1 MTTATK
7 AKWLRF
13 LVLVLGGGT
22 IYKLANL
29 KDAFYV
35 PMQEAMG
42 LTHTEIG
49 ALLSINAIVATALFI
64 VGGFLADRF
73 DPRRLIPVGL
83 IGSGAL
89 GLYMA
94 TFPGFS
100 QMMVVFALLAICADC
115 FFFPSLLKAVRT
127 LGDDG
132 EQGRMFG
139 FLEGGRGVVDTLV
152 AFSALGVFV
161 VTGAGAGGL
170 KAAILFYSAVN
181 IGAGLLCWFLLRD
194 TGRAAATQAPVGVS
208 GLLEAVRV
216 PGIWLV
222 SLNVFMV
229 YIVYCGLTYFIPYL
243 KDMYGLPVALV
254 GAYGIIN
261 QYFLKVLGGP
271 AGGFLADR
279 KFGSSSRYLK
289 WAFLALLPVM
299 AIVVGA
305 ADGPGLHLP
314 GNGGDALLRLHSLH
328 HARRLLGADE
338 RGRRARAHHRLGF
351 RHRLP
356 DRLCAGHVRLHGL
369 RLDPR
374 PLPRRAGLHLR
385 LLPDERPCR
394 GRLPGLEPAA
404 PIGPGR
410 DACHRKARPVAGLTR
425 RQAGG
430 CRRAAAARSIPT
442 AKPCRDLLAGPRLAR
457 FRGRN
462 AWYWAEHTDCREP
475 WCRKGARHA
484 AIADPHQF
492 LASPARHPRPVLW
505 RFGSIAIVALGK
517 CWRPFRNPDGRLAT
531 SSLQI
536 SLTNDRFSIPF
547 FSVSLRRSGWPLS
560 ARAFAEAVVSSCA
573 LAVKRSS

>member
-139 FLEGGRGVVDTLV
+139 FLEGGRGIVDTLV

-161 VTGAGAGGL
+161 LAGSGAVGL

-194 TGRAAATQAPVGVS
+194 AGRPAAAPAPVGLS
-208 GLLEAVRV
+208 GLIEAARM

-243 KDMYGLPVALV
+243 KDMYGLPIALV
-254 GAYGIIN
+254 GVYGIIN

-271 AGGFLADR
+271 AGGFLADK

-299 AIVVGA
+299 ALVVALPTGPGYILPAMAATLSFAFIVFTMRGVFWAPMSEVGIPSRITGSAFGIGCLIGYAPGMFAYMVYGSILDRFPGGQGYSYVFGLMSALAVVG
-305 ADGPGLHLP
+305 
-314 GNGGDALLRLHSLH
+314 
-328 HARRLLGADE
+328 
-338 RGRRARAHHRLGF
+338 F
-351 RHRLP
+351 
-356 DRLCAGHVRLHGL
+356 
-369 RLDPR
+369 
-374 PLPRRAGLHLR
+374 
-385 LLPDERPCR
+385 
-394 GRLPGLEPAA
+394 
-404 PIGPGR
+404 
-410 DACHRKARPVAGLTR
+410 
-425 RQAGG
+425 
-430 CRRAAAARSIPT
+430 
-442 AKPCRDLLAGPRLAR
+442 
-457 FRGRN
+457 
-462 AWYWAEHTDCREP
+462 
-475 WCRKGARHA
+475 
-484 AIADPHQF
+484 
-492 LASPARHPRPVLW
+492 
-505 RFGSIAIVALGK
+505 
-517 CWRPFRNPDGRLAT
+517 
-531 SSLQI
+531 
-536 SLTNDRFSIPF
+536 
-547 FSVSLRRSGWPLS
+547 
-560 ARAFAEAVVSSCA
+560 VVSS
-573 LAVKRSS
+573 LLHRSIRGGIVPTEMNVVSQA